1 MASGTSVMVKALD
14 IKGMHV
20 DRVEYVADEA
30 VMYGEPY
37 RHDHID
43 IHARPYQRIRQTCP
57 VCGEKCPLYD
67 HKAAADVAWR
77 ANSLNGVPVYI
88 FYQPARI
95 ECPQHGVLTEY
106 IPWADGRSHFT
117 RGFNDETAFLALTS
131 PKTVVSQFMGINWR
145 TVGNCIKAAHGRIEP
160 NVSDRLHGLKRIC
173 VDETSYHKGHKYIT
187 VIVNHDTNTVVWAAQ
202 GHGKGVLTQFYKQL
216 TPEQLSSIKVVT
228 GDGAKWIT
236 ECVNEFT
243 PDCER
248 CVDPFHVVQWAMEA
262 LDEVRREVWR
272 EAYAE
277 FTRLSKEHP
286 RKKGRPKD
294 GDPESAILNA
304 AKAKADEI
312 KNSAYALGKAPENL
326 TENQQ
331 NRVAMIAENNNRLY
345 RAYRMKEMLRL
356 LLKIKD
362 TDEAEDALRRWLWWA
377 SHSRIDAFK
386 ELYLKIKRHKE
397 HILNAIRLGMSNAR
411 IEATNNKIKLIVR
424 KAYGSRNIQNM
435 LDMVYLVCSDL
446 RVPLPNRK
454 PRGA

>member
-1 MASGTSVMVKALD
+1 MVSANTLCKKLLNV
-14 IKGMHV
+14 KH
-20 DRVEYVADEA
+20 A
-30 VMYGEPY
+30 VIEDANYYDDQDGVCHL
-37 RHDHID
+37 R
-43 IHARPYQRIRQTCP
+43 IHARTDKWHQDDCPFCHRRCRHYDQKARQSRT
-57 VCGEKCPLYD
+57 
-67 HKAAADVAWR
+67 WR
-77 ANSLNGVPVYI
+77 SLDFGAILVEI
-88 FYQPARI
+88 EGWTHRI
-95 ECPQHGVLTEY
+95 ECPKHGVVTAY
-106 IPWADGRSHFT
+106 VPWAYPGSRFT
-117 RGFNDETAFLALTS
+117 RDFDLTVGWLAVYLPRS
-131 PKTVVSQFMGINWR
+131 VVSEYMRIDWE
-145 TVGNCIKAAHGRIEP
+145 TVGRCVNRTLNDIEP
-160 NVSDRLHGLKRIC
+160 ERSKRLDNLVNIGI
-173 VDETSYHKGHKYIT
+173 DETSYKKGHKYIT

-216 TPEQLSSIKVVT
+216 SPEQLSSIRVVT

-272 EAYAE
+272 EAYTE

-294 GDPESAILNA
+294 GDPESAMLNA
-304 AKAKADEI
+304 ARAKADEI

-331 NRVAMIAENNNRLY
+331 NRVTMIAENNNRLY

-362 TDEAEDALRRWLWWA
+362 TDEAEDALKRWLWWA

-386 ELYLKIKRHKE
+386 ELYLKIKRHRE

-424 KAYGSRNIQNM
+424 KAYGFRNIQNM

-454 PRGA
+454 PKCT